1 MGGPSQEMWW
11 PSSAKRVLRTRG
23 KFLLHCS
30 LVEMEKEEEELHSMV
45 GRKVRD
51 GSIVYTASCL
61 FRKLLQFQ
69 FLIQFLRTL
78 LLKFLMQNLM

>member
-11 PSSAKRVLRTRG
+11 PSSAKRVLRTHG

-51 GSIVYTASCL
+51 GSIVLCL
-61 FRKLLQFQ
+61 VSLENCYSFSSSGHYC
-69 FLIQFLRTL
+69 
-78 LLKFLMQNLM
+78 